1 MKKAIPIL
9 LLSFLLLSSCS
20 TQVAKRERSLALQAE
35 ALTLLDDKEY
45 GRAVALFEEAVDLMP
60 KASEGRYNLVLAL
73 LANGQFDEAV
83 TLSDASF
90 TMFPAHLEFLLAKA
104 FAYRQKGDLDE
115 AFALYSEILEKD
127 KGNFP
132 LQAALMEVALES
144 GYFDFAKDRALFLL
158 SVHKEEARAFGVLA
172 TLEGE
177 ESWYGHAYSLMKGAS
192 AEDLEQRQE
201 QSR

>member
-144 GYFDFAKDRALFLL
+144 GYFDFAKDRALFLI

-192 AEDLEQRQE
+192 AADLEQRQE